1 MHTIRKLLTYSS
13 ANLRIV
19 AFIVTLSAAV
29 LLPMLTSPLSLQAV
43 TDCSPNAVVSGGGA
57 AQWLSGTGVNICT
70 AGDDSNNYV
79 NNINGVSTLSGWKW
93 ECVELVNRLYLTKG
107 WTTSHWTGNG
117 NTLVNNVP
125 SGLIK
130 QNNGAVSYIN
140 PGDVITFDYN
150 NNSNGHAA
158 IINSYNPSTGVAQ
171 VINQNTGSLYM
182 TVTLTS
188 GSLSA
193 GSANFTSAWSGFTV
207 QSIVHHPGGSMHWIP
222 LAGDWDGNGTV
233 TIGLY
238 DPNTAT
244 FYLRNSNTSGVSDY
258 SAVFGNGGNW
268 LPVVGDWDG
277 NGTTTIGVY
286 DPNTARFYLSNSNT
300 SPNSDIS
307 SVFGNANW
315 VPLAGN
321 WDGYQGDTIGVY
333 DPITARFHLSNYNT
347 SPQDNYSALFG
358 NGGNWVPLA
367 GNWDGYLSTTIGVY
381 NPTLARFY
389 LSNYNTSPQT
399 NYTVVY
405 GSGGSWEPVVGDWD
419 TNGTATV
426 GIYNPAT
433 ATFYLSNSN
442 TSGVTDT
449 SFTYGNPN

>member
-1 MHTIRKLLTYSS
+1 MHTIRQLLTYSS
-13 ANLRIV
+13 TKLKIST
-19 AFIVTLSAAV
+19 FIVTLSAAV
-29 LLPMLTSPLSLQAV
+29 LLPMFTSPLSLQAV

-70 AGDDSNNYV
+70 TGDDSDNYV
-79 NNINGVSTLSGWKW
+79 NNISGISTLSGLKW

-107 WTTSHWTGNG
+107 WAVAHWSGNG
-117 NTLVNNVP
+117 NTLVNSVP

-140 PGDVITFDYN
+140 PGDVITFNYTGD
-150 NNSNGHAA
+150 SHGHAA
-158 IINSYNPSTGVAQ
+158 IINTYDPSTGVAQ
-171 VINQNTGSLYM
+171 VINQNTSSLYM
-182 TVTLTS
+182 TATLTS

-193 GSANFTSAWSGFTV
+193 GTANFTSAWNGFTV
-207 QSIVHHPGGSMHWIP
+207 QAIVHHPAKHWIP

-238 DPNTAT
+238 DPNTAR
-244 FYLRNSNTSGVSDY
+244 FYLRNSNTSGDSDY

-268 LPVVGDWDG
+268 MPIVGDWDG

-286 DPNTARFYLSNSNT
+286 DPSTARFYLSNSNT
-300 SPNSDIS
+300 SPETNYT

-321 WDGYQGDTIGVY
+321 WDGYLGDTIGVY
-333 DPITARFHLSNYNT
+333 DPSTARFHLSNYNT
-347 SPQDNYSALFG
+347 SPQDNYSVA
-358 NGGNWVPLA
+358 
-367 GNWDGYLSTTIGVY
+367 
-381 NPTLARFY
+381 
-389 LSNYNTSPQT
+389 
-399 NYTVVY
+399 Y

-419 TNGTATV
+419 TNGNGTTTV

-433 ATFYLSNSN
+433 ARFYLSNSN
-442 TSGVTDT
+442 TSGVTDI
-449 SFTYGNPN
+449 SFIYGNPN